1 MTKIKEKH
9 YDAIDSCEKE
19 EIEHS
24 AIYYVDKEEAATKC
38 SKISIEYAIE
48 ILNKVLKKYK
58 IENADAVF
66 KGTKFISY
74 DEIVLNEIKE
84 LIKNNE

>member
-1 MTKIKEKH
+1 MTLQEKH
-9 YDAIDSCEKE
+9 LDAIDTCINTWDDNVKILGKIKASQEC
-19 EIEHS
+19 
-24 AIYYVDKEEAATKC
+24 T
-38 SKISIEYAIE
+38 KISIEYAIE

-84 LIKNNE
+84 LKSKNNE

>member
-1 MTKIKEKH
+1 MTLQEKH
-9 YDAIDSCEKE
+9 LDAIDTCINTWDDNVKILGTIKASQQC
-19 EIEHS
+19 
-24 AIYYVDKEEAATKC
+24 T
-38 SKISIEYAIE
+38 KISIEYAIE

-84 LIKNNE
+84 LKRKNNE

>member
-1 MTKIKEKH
+1 MTLQEKH
-9 YDAIDSCEKE
+9 LDAIDTCINTWDDNVKILGTIKASQEC
-19 EIEHS
+19 
-24 AIYYVDKEEAATKC
+24 T
-38 SKISIEYAIE
+38 KISIEYAIE

>member
-1 MTKIKEKH
+1 MTLKEKH
-9 YDAIDSCEKE
+9 LDAIDTCINTWDDNVKILGTIKASQEC
-19 EIEHS
+19 
-24 AIYYVDKEEAATKC
+24 T
-38 SKISIEYAIE
+38 KISIEYAIE

-84 LIKNNE
+84 LKSKNNE

>member
-1 MTKIKEKH
+1 MTLQEKH
-9 YDAIDSCEKE
+9 LDAIDTCINTWDDNVKILGTIKASQEC
-19 EIEHS
+19 
-24 AIYYVDKEEAATKC
+24 T
-38 SKISIEYAIE
+38 KISIEYAID

-84 LIKNNE
+84 LKSKNNE

>member
-1 MTKIKEKH
+1 
-9 YDAIDSCEKE
+9 
-19 EIEHS
+19 
-24 AIYYVDKEEAATKC
+24 
-38 SKISIEYAIE
+38 
-48 ILNKVLKKYK
+48 LKKYK

-84 LIKNNE
+84 LKSKNNE